1 MLSSSILT
9 TSLEVCHQT
18 TTSKLAYGSQM
29 FVVVCI
35 YSILL
40 FFLMPTLCNRLASR
54 QSFKQRSD
62 MNRIDNQVVNER
74 RRWALTAQ
82 VAHRESTQ
90 KMEQSELAKI
100 HSGRTEKKLFN
111 TFYRRA
117 LGWSCSELFYCI
129 FWIMSW
135 SERSPQWRRDTYRIS
150 GGHQMR
156 ATDFCPI
163 SNVVCPWLQPAT
175 RNWQKI
181 WFENLILNVEC

>member
-74 RRWALTAQ
+74 RRWALMWLIENLHRRWNNQSWQKSIQAEQKKNCLIPFTEGHWAGLAVNFSTAYFGLW
-82 VAHRESTQ
+82 VGL
-90 KMEQSELAKI
+90 KGL
-100 HSGRTEKKLFN
+100 HSGDVIHTGSRVVTKCE
-111 TFYRRA
+111 
-117 LGWSCSELFYCI
+117 
-129 FWIMSW
+129 
-135 SERSPQWRRDTYRIS
+135 QRIS
-150 GGHQMR
+150 VQFPMWFVLDCNR
-156 ATDFCPI
+156 QLEIDRKYDLRI
-163 SNVVCPWLQPAT
+163 S
-175 RNWQKI
+175 
-181 WFENLILNVEC
+181 F

>member
-74 RRWALTAQ
+74 RRWALMWLIENLRRRWNNQ
-82 VAHRESTQ
+82 SWQ
-90 KMEQSELAKI
+90 KSIQAEQK
-100 HSGRTEKKLFN
+100 KKLFN

-156 ATDFCPI
+156 ATNFCPI